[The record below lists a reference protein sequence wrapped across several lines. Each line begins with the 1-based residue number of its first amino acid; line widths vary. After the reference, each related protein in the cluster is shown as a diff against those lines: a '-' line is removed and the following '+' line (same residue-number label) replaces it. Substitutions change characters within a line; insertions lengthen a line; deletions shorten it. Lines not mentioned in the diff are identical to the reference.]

1 VIVIILRLIAVYLS
15 AFVPRILFKR
25 IRVKEKSPGWKL
37 PLVIGW
43 AGMRGVV
50 SLASALAIPLTLY
63 DGTAFPHRN
72 LILFITFV
80 VILVT
85 LVFQGLTLPFL
96 IKLIKM
102 EDVDEQV
109 SMEEQIDEI
118 RLRLGKESIAYLD
131 KHYAQEMLEYETIA
145 RVKEQIIRSVN
156 ASERAKEEDTRA
168 QLSAVRGLY
177 NKIML
182 ELLALRRDGLYKI
195 KESKAYDSDVIRE
208 MEYSLDLEESRLSRK

>member
-1 VIVIILRLIAVYLS
+1 MAVYLS
-15 AFVPRILFKR
+15 AYVPRLLFKR
-25 IRVKEKSPGWKL
+25 VRVREKGPGWKL
-37 PLVIGW
+37 PLIVGW

-50 SLASALAIPLTLY
+50 SLASALAIPMTLY

-85 LVFQGLTLPFL
+85 LVFQGLTLPLL
-96 IKLIKM
+96 IKLIKI
-102 EDVDEQV
+102 EEVDEQV
-109 SMEEQIDEI
+109 PMEEQIDEI
-118 RLRLGKESIAYLD
+118 RVRLGRDSIAYLD
-131 KHYAQEMLEYETIA
+131 KHYAKEMMEYETIA
-145 RVKEQIIRSVN
+145 RVKEQLIRSIN

-182 ELLALRRDGLYKI
+182 EILVVRRNGLAKM
-195 KESKAYDSDVIRE
+195 KESKEYDSDVIKDL
-208 MEYSLDLEESRLSRK
+208 EYSLDLEESRLTRK

>member
-1 VIVIILRLIAVYLS
+1 
-15 AFVPRILFKR
+15 
-25 IRVKEKSPGWKL
+25 
-37 PLVIGW
+37 
-43 AGMRGVV
+43 M
-50 SLASALAIPLTLY
+50 
-63 DGTAFPHRN
+63 
-72 LILFITFV
+72 

-85 LVFQGLTLPFL
+85 LVFQGLTLPLL
-96 IKLIKM
+96 IKLIKI
-102 EDVDEQV
+102 EEVDEQA

-118 RLRLGKESIAYLD
+118 RVRLGKESIAYLD
-131 KHYAQEMLEYETIA
+131 KHYAKEMLEHETIA

-195 KESKAYDSDVIRE
+195 KESKAFDSDVIKE
-208 MEYSLDLEESRLSRK
+208 IEYSLDLEESRLSRK